1 MNTTVFKI
9 EIDNQG
15 DIIILENKIRHLL
28 HCESTTECGF
38 LQSAPYKQM
47 IMSILLRL
55 NHVLSFDEEIKLFFG
70 YNTMVLIMHTNAK
83 TVEIQKKNSNQVIV
97 MLDEDEDPNPDYL
110 HIDQRRRKYPRKNQE
125 EAFVAK
131 FVHSRL
137 HQPQE
142 QS

>member
-1 MNTTVFKI
+1 MNTTLFKI
-9 EIDNQG
+9 DIDNQI
-15 DIIILENKIRHLL
+15 DIITLENKIRHYL
-28 HCESTTECGF
+28 HCESATVCGF

-47 IMSILLRL
+47 VMSILLRL
-55 NHVLSFDEEIKLFFG
+55 NHVLSFDEEIRLFFG

-83 TVEIQKKNSNQVIV
+83 TVEIKKKELAQVII
-97 MLDEDEDPNPDYL
+97 MADEGEDENPDYV

-131 FVHSRL
+131 YVHSRL

-142 QS
+142 